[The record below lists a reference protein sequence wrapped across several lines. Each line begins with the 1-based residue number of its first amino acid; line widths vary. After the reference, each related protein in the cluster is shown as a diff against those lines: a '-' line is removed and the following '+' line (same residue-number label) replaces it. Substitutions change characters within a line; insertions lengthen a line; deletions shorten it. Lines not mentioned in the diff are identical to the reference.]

1 MGGGR
6 VAGRIANVHRTSEA
20 AQRLLIALELYQD
33 GEALM
38 RQNLRRRRPSASHA
52 EIERELAS
60 WVRERPGAIA
70 GDCPGR
76 PRHLER

>member
-1 MGGGR
+1 M
-6 VAGRIANVHRTSEA
+6 
-20 AQRLLIALELYQD
+20 ALDLFQD

-60 WVRERPGAIA
+60 WVRTRPGAVA

-76 PRHLER
+76 PRNLEQ